1 MQRSFPLRRR
11 VTPATVILALAVG
24 CSREE
29 DLHER
34 FDFIADYPNA
44 ECWFEQETIETGRY
58 RDRSRLTDGW
68 SFPEHDRDENA
79 PPDSWVWANE
89 LEAKLSFWVREVA
102 PRRVRFWASA
112 YLPGDSA
119 EKSVT
124 HRLRT
129 FCRRN
134 QSRIAFCRMRWK
146 SSGSS
151 AAGRSP
157 YRSVR
162 RSIASW
168 VMSSAASSSRRW
180 NAAAETRPGPRRCWA

>member
-89 LEAKLSFWVREVA
+89 LEAK
-102 PRRVRFWASA
+102 PRR
-112 YLPGDSA
+112 P
-119 EKSVT
+119 
-124 HRLRT
+124 
-129 FCRRN
+129 
-134 QSRIAFCRMRWK
+134 
-146 SSGSS
+146 
-151 AAGRSP
+151 
-157 YRSVR
+157 
-162 RSIASW
+162 IAS
-168 VMSSAASSSRRW
+168 SPRASSCSQTADFMERVF
-180 NAAAETRPGPRRCWA
+180 P